1 MQPNQL
7 RQKIFLSLAFAA
19 FVYLA
24 LTLYA
29 DAPKLADALLH
40 WDWRWLPVTVF
51 AVLSNYGLR
60 AVRWH
65 YFLHVIRIQNVPL
78 RSSLLIFLSGF
89 PLTMVPGKLGELL
102 KSVLLKSHYNIPITY
117 SAPIV
122 AAERLTDVMG
132 MSLLAAIGISILP
145 FGLPALGVTVAALFA
160 IVALIQSRTFAERV
174 INLLGHLPAIG
185 KFAYLGKN
193 MYESAYLMLRLRP
206 LAISFALSVVA
217 WLGECVALFMILL
230 GFGLPATPDLLM
242 QATFI
247 YASASIFGAIT
258 LMPGGLGTTE
268 ASMTSLIQFLVPTN
282 AAIATAATLLV
293 RVCTLWFAVALG
305 GIALLIFGR
314 IEGATNLLGAASEV
328 SRQRESLETETQ

>member
-1 MQPNQL
+1 MLLNQL

-29 DAPKLADALLH
+29 DAPRLGDAFLH
-40 WDWRWLPVTVF
+40 WDWRWLPVTIVT
-51 AVLSNYGLR
+51 VLLNYGLR

-65 YFLHVIRIQNVPL
+65 YFLHVIGIQNVPL

-89 PLTMVPGKLGELL
+89 SLTMVPGKLGELL

-132 MSLLAAIGISILP
+132 MTLLAAIGISIFPL
-145 FGLPALGVTVAALFA
+145 GLPALGVILATLFA
-160 IVALIQSRTFAERV
+160 IVALIQSRTIAEWIIDLTGR
-174 INLLGHLPAIG
+174 LPVFG
-185 KFAYLGKN
+185 KFAHLGKN
-193 MYESAYLMLRLRP
+193 MYESAYLLLRLRP
-206 LAISFALSVVA
+206 LAVSFALSVVA

-230 GFGLPATPDLLM
+230 GFGLPATPDLLLE
-242 QATFI
+242 ATFI
-247 YASASIFGAIT
+247 YASASIFGAVT

-268 ASMTSLIQFLVPTN
+268 GSMTSLIQFLVPIN
-282 AAIATAATLLV
+282 ATIASAATLLV
-293 RVCTLWFAVALG
+293 RVCTLWFAVILG
-305 GIALLIFGR
+305 GIALFIFGR
-314 IEGATNLLGAASEV
+314 IEGTTNLLGAASDE
-328 SRQRESLETETQ
+328 SHQRESLATETQ